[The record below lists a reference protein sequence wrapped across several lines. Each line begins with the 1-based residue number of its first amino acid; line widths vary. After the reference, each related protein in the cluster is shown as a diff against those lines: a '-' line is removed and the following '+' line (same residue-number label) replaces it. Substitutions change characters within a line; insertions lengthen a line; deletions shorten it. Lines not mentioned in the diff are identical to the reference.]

1 MKSYKLLILLIV
13 LCFLLPDSFSRS
25 QGFANHGAHIFTAS
39 KTYIRVNNFDFKN
52 LSGFLN
58 LRFDSEFKTTNN
70 SSIFNSG
77 TFFTDHASHVTADGD
92 FTNTA
97 SVTIS
102 GTSTISVKK
111 NVINT
116 GGIYN
121 GHIIEIGQ

>member
-1 MKSYKLLILLIV
+1 MKSYKLLILLII
-13 LCFLLPDSFSRS
+13 LCLLPDSFSRS

-52 LSGFLN
+52 LSGILK
-58 LRFDSEFKTTNN
+58 LKFDSEFKTTNN
-70 SSIFNSG
+70 SNIINGDSII
-77 TFFTDHASHVTADGD
+77 TYDASHVTVDGN